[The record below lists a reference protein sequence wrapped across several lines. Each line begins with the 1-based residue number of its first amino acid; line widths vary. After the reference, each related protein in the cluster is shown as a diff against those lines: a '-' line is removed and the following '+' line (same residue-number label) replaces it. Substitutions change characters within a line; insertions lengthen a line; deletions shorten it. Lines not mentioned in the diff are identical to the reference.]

1 MKLSDLYSKLSY
13 GVLSSLGMAGEGDG
27 TIKDKKKPAIV
38 GFANEALLRLYTRFP
53 MKQNDVLI
61 EMHSHI
67 TNYHLLRR
75 FAVSNEDSPER
86 YRYIRD
92 LPLEPFL
99 EDVIKVL
106 AVYDSFGRELP
117 LNDPNDPDAVF
128 IPEANVVQIPRPSMC
143 QAVSVMYQAKHLPLS
158 VDDPDMEIT
167 LPDVLHSALFAYIGS
182 LVYEGLE
189 MEGSNVKAANMMA
202 KFDGICAEAE
212 AFDSL
217 NVSESYT
224 KTKFDSRGWV

>member
-61 EMHSHI
+61 EMHPHI

-75 FAVSNEDSPER
+75 FAASNLESTEP
-86 YRYIRD
+86 YLYIRD
-92 LPLEPFL
+92 LPMEPFL

-117 LNDPNDPDAVF
+117 LNDPNDPEAVF
-128 IPEANVVQIPRPSMC
+128 IPEANVIQIPRPSMC
-143 QAVSVMYQAKHLPLS
+143 QAVSITYQAKHLPLS

-167 LPDVLHSALFAYIGS
+167 LPDVLHAALFAYIGS
-182 LVYEGLE
+182 MVYEGLE

-224 KTKFDSRGWV
+224 KTKFNSRGWV